1 MKVEFIRP
9 GAGFG
14 LGYHT
19 GEVASMDDDKARK
32 LIEAGVVIPAKEKA
46 EKETADSKAPKEKK
60 EKAEK

>member
-1 MKVEFIRP
+1 MKVEFLKP

-14 LGYHT
+14 LGYHS
-19 GEVASMDDDKARK
+19 GEVADLDDAHAKK

-46 EKETADSKAPKEKK
+46 EKETADSKKPK